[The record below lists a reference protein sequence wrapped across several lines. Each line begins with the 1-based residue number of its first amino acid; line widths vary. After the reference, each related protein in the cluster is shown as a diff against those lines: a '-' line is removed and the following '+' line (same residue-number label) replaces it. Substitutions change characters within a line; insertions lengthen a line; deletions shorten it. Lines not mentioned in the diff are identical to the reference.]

1 MDFIRDI
8 IDAFIHNLCQPRS
21 IFHGTTLVSLAENKQ
36 AINQLFDLF
45 KKLASYSYGNLFE
58 RLTQAVE
65 YFVKSS
71 KNEPMVISNIL
82 FLLSELV
89 DHNFLERNIFL
100 NKAKDG

>member
-1 MDFIRDI
+1 M
-8 IDAFIHNLCQPRS
+8 
-21 IFHGTTLVSLAENKQ
+21 
-36 AINQLFDLF
+36 
-45 KKLASYSYGNLFE
+45 
-58 RLTQAVE
+58 QAVD

-71 KNEPMVISNIL
+71 KNEPMIISNIL